1 MVRDYG
7 EFLGKTEAPV
17 ASPLAALGWRPFFA
31 NQVDADELLAHPP
44 VRVTEVHRSSI
55 HVVGDG
61 IDQSLPWVAAT
72 TVGDWLML
80 NRELPTAS
88 RVLTRAT
95 EIKRRAAGPG
105 RDVQM
110 IAANLDTAFI
120 VSSCNA
126 DFNVARLERF
136 LAVVLEAGVTPV
148 VVLTKKDQ
156 APDWQDYVAQTQAM
170 TDAAVIAVNAKGDEV
185 RSVLVPW
192 CRPGQTVGFLGM
204 SGVGK
209 STLTNAIGN
218 LSVATGDIRTDDARG
233 RHTTTRRQ
241 LFFVP
246 DGPAIL
252 DTPGMRELQLT
263 EAASGVGEVFSDL
276 EEIAG
281 QCKFRDCAH
290 GGEPGCKVQAGIAS
304 GTIEPE
310 RLARWQKLVAED
322 RVNSESV
329 AQRRKREKGFSRM
342 VNKSIRGKAR

>member
-1 MVRDYG
+1 MTRDYG
-7 EFLGKTEAPV
+7 QFLGETEAPK
-17 ASPLAALGWRPFFA
+17 ASPLAALGWRAFFSS
-31 NQVDADELLAHPP
+31 QVDADEMAATPP

-55 HVVGDG
+55 QVIGDG
-61 IDQSLPWVAAT
+61 IDESLPWVAGAS
-72 TVGDWLML
+72 VGDWLML
-80 NRELPTAS
+80 NRALPTAS

-110 IAANLDTAFI
+110 IAANLDTGFI

-148 VVLTKKDQ
+148 VVLTKRDM
-156 APDWQDYVAQTQAM
+156 APDWEDYVARAQAI
-170 TDAAVIAVNAKGDEV
+170 TEAEVIAVNAKADET
-185 RSVLVPW
+185 RAALAPW
-192 CRPGQTVGFLGM
+192 CAPGQTVGFLGM

-209 STLTNAIGN
+209 STLTNVIGH
-218 LSVATGDIRTDDARG
+218 LSVATGEIRTDDARG

-246 DGPAIL
+246 GGPAIL

-263 EAASGVGEVFSDL
+263 DAASGVGEVFSDL
-276 EEIAG
+276 EDIAA

-290 GGEPGCKVQAGIAS
+290 GGEPGCAVQAGIAS
-304 GTIEPE
+304 GAIAPE

-322 RVNSESV
+322 KVNTESA

-342 VNKSIRGKAR
+342 VNKAIRGKPR